1 MLEVTDLF
9 AGYGGPDVVRG
20 LDISVGRGETV
31 ALLGPNGAGKSTVM
45 GAMTGTV
52 PRRRGKV
59 LLDGRNTIQ
68 LESHR
73 IVARGMSLIPEGRL
87 IFPPMSVRDNLLL
100 GATQLDAAS
109 GGKVGD
115 RFDYVFGLFP
125 RLAERADQMA
135 GTLSGGEQQM
145 LAVGRALMSAPRML
159 LLDEP
164 FLGLAPMVV
173 QEIRSALDE
182 LKSEGLTMLLV
193 EQKLDIALALAERV
207 YIMIKGRIELAAT
220 AGELKNRDDLDRLYF
235 NLAQAQAD

>member
-59 LLDGRNTIQ
+59 LLDGGNTIQ

-73 IVARGMSLIPEGRL
+73 IVAQGMSLIPEGRL

-207 YIMIKGRIELAAT
+207 YVMIKGRIELAAT